1 MYTVWTQAGPVA
13 SVNIPESKDD
23 NRPRFGFCHYQSVV
37 SHISDIPDNFIF
49 GSSREATACSM
60 ASAGVCKICSQPLSK
75 HSDVVWPNYAG

>member
-37 SHISDIPDNFIF
+37 SRISDIPDNFVIF
-49 GSSREATACSM
+49 HSSRESHSLLNGLCRSLLNMLTASF
-60 ASAGVCKICSQPLSK
+60 KTQ
-75 HSDVVWPNYAG
+75 